1 MQENSMGG
9 AMLSEGNKP
18 RLYCYFA
25 LEREPKPALLTV
37 RLGGLQLND
46 SRTFLIVEGEVI
58 PIPPTN
64 FYYQIQG
71 SVKKS

>member
-46 SRTFLIVEGEVI
+46 FRTFLITEAKVI
-58 PIPPTN
+58 QVPVPD
-64 FYYQIQG
+64 FWY
-71 SVKKS
+71 

>member
-25 LEREPKPALLTV
+25 LEREPKLALV
-37 RLGGLQLND
+37 EHI
-46 SRTFLIVEGEVI
+46 RTFFAKQSQEFTS
-58 PIPPTN
+58 PN
-64 FYYQIQG
+64 FSQQN
-71 SVKKS
+71 SV